1 MSNVIFQCEL
11 VSITAS
17 SIWPNVGQDLP
28 HSCLLQYEKHL
39 ESTGQQPSHE
49 FFKEY
54 APLTAQKAADM
65 PMTCMLLLHHAV
77 STSERAGFNVLLRM
91 LYVPALLAW
100 FCLTMV
106 WLRCRMAAGI
116 AAGEVDKIAETKV
129 RPRVGHLD
137 VDRSVLH
144 PV

>member
-1 MSNVIFQCEL
+1 MSRIILQWQRIL
-11 VSITAS
+11 ITAS
-17 SIWPNVGQDLP
+17 SNWPSVGWGSP

-54 APLTAQKAADM
+54 APLKAQKAADI
-65 PMTCMLLLHHAV
+65 PSSHTLLLHHAF
-77 STSERAGFNVLLRM
+77 STPECAGLEVLLRM

-100 FCLTMV
+100 SCLTMV
-106 WLRCRMAAGI
+106 WLQCRMAAGI